1 MSSTTGTSS
10 ANTTTTTSSSSSS
23 SSTITSTTSFETSV
37 QYGFFFDQSRCIACM
52 TCTVA
57 CKTWNQ
63 LDPGPA
69 KWLRIYEWE
78 SGTFPTPEINTLYA
92 PCYHCQNPVCVD
104 AADGAMFKEPKYGAV
119 LIDPNQASSASLRAA
134 WEACPYG
141 SIVFD
146 SDAPNANASKC
157 TMCIDRLEQGLM
169 PICVLSCQLRALD
182 FGKLSDLQTKYGT
195 NSQLGSMPD
204 PSTTTPSVVFK
215 PKDARQQIVTLDTSS
230 VISLMG
236 DRSPLPAVYTDPS
249 TVTTITPGLVGRSQL
264 NMKAS
269 STEELLS
276 LTCNDDA

>member
-1 MSSTTGTSS
+1 
-10 ANTTTTTSSSSSS
+10 
-23 SSTITSTTSFETSV
+23 
-37 QYGFFFDQSRCIACM
+37 M

-63 LDPGPA
+63 LEPGPT

-78 SGTFPTPEINTLYA
+78 SGTFPTPEINALYA

-104 AADGAMFKEPKYGAV
+104 AANGAMFKEPKYGAV
-119 LIDPNQASSASLRAA
+119 LIDPNQATSASLRAA
-134 WEACPYG
+134 WDACPYG

-169 PICVLSCQLRALD
+169 PICVLSCQMRALD
-182 FGKLSDLQTKYGT
+182 FGPLSDLQAKYGT
-195 NSQLGSMPD
+195 NAQLNGMPS

-215 PKDARQQIVTLDTSS
+215 QKDARQQIVTLDTNS
-230 VISLMG
+230 VLSLMG
-236 DRSPLPAVYTDPS
+236 NRSPLPAVYTDPS
-249 TVTTITPGLVGRSQL
+249 TVTTITPGLVGRNQL

-269 STEELLS
+269 STEELMDYTS
-276 LTCNDDA
+276 NDDA